1 VLLDIARESSDWFPP
16 LKACLG
22 GINALVKHYDVWH
35 IVAGCSKALLTCLF
49 QQSEDVKDTLEQLI
63 PWLKKLLESPAK
75 VDPNGD
81 QQEVERRSQMAR
93 LVSSQSARYE
103 RPILCR
109 SLEDIAQRLQAL
121 LAKGKFTR
129 ILDKTQD
136 AQEVRR
142 LIEQVRQTILVYQV
156 GTKTRRDQVG

>member
-1 VLLDIARESSDWFPP
+1 
-16 LKACLG
+16 
-22 GINALVKHYDVWH
+22 
-35 IVAGCSKALLTCLF
+35 VANRSEALLTCLF

-75 VDPNGD
+75 VDPSGD

-93 LVSSQSARYE
+93 LVSNQLSRHE

-109 SLEDIAQRLQAL
+109 SLEDIAERSQAL

-129 ILDKTQD
+129 VLDKSQD
-136 AQEVRR
+136 AQDVRR
-142 LIEQVRQTILVYQV
+142 LIEQVQQTILIYQV
-156 GTKTRRDQVG
+156 GTKTCRDQAG

>member
-1 VLLDIARESSDWFPP
+1 MANRSE
-16 LKACLG
+16 
-22 GINALVKHYDVWH
+22 
-35 IVAGCSKALLTCLF
+35 ALLTCLF

-75 VDPNGD
+75 VDPSGD

-93 LVSSQSARYE
+93 LVSNQLSRHE

-109 SLEDIAQRLQAL
+109 SLEDIAERSQAL

-129 ILDKTQD
+129 VLDKSQD
-136 AQEVRR
+136 AQDVRR
-142 LIEQVRQTILVYQV
+142 LIEQVQQTILIYQV
-156 GTKTRRDQVG
+156 GTKTCRDQAG

>member
-1 VLLDIARESSDWFPP
+1 VLLDIAKESSDWFPP

-22 GINALVKHYDVWH
+22 GINALVKHYDVCH
-35 IVAGCSKALLTCLF
+35 VVANRSEALLTCLF
-49 QQSEDVKDTLEQLI
+49 QQSEDVKNTLEQLI
-63 PWLKKLLESPAK
+63 PWLTKLLESPAK

-109 SLEDIAQRLQAL
+109 SLEDVTQRSQAL
-121 LAKGKFTR
+121 LAKGKCTR
-129 ILDKTQD
+129 LLDKAQD

-142 LIEQVRQTILVYQV
+142 LIEKVQRTILIYQA
-156 GTKTRRDQVG
+156 GTKSCRDQAG

>member
-1 VLLDIARESSDWFPP
+1 MILDIAKESSDWFPP

-22 GINALVKHYDVWH
+22 GINALVKHYDVCH
-35 IVAGCSKALLTCLF
+35 AVAGCSEALLTCLF
-49 QQSEDVKDTLEQLI
+49 QQSEDIKNTLEELI
-63 PWLKKLLESPAK
+63 PWLTKLLESPAK

-93 LVSSQSARYE
+93 LVSNQPSRYE

-109 SLEDIAQRLQAL
+109 SLENITQRSQAL
-121 LAKGKFTR
+121 LAKGKCTR

-142 LIEQVRQTILVYQV
+142 LIEQVQQTILIYQV
-156 GTKTRRDQVG
+156 GTKTRRDQAG